1 MNKEFEAYFE
11 MFPDLLYR
19 LDREGKIAYFK
30 SGQQAFVF
38 HDARPEG
45 HNFQEYLPEEIK
57 EPFSASLKRLFEQGI
72 RQNFEFQY
80 DHDNW
85 FEARMGLLNE
95 DEAIVI
101 VRNISRRKK
110 AEKELEKNEKM
121 YRLLASNI
129 PNGAIIIFDPDLN
142 YTIVEGQALELT
154 GYTRQELEGKSIR
167 DTARD
172 EEDYERAKKL
182 CERVLQGEKI
192 VIEQKAG
199 RTGRWFSSTIIPLYN
214 DAHTVVGGM
223 IVAFDIND
231 RKQAEELLAENIA
244 ELGKMNE
251 KMQMEIKFRKAIEEN
266 LQEYTK
272 ELKIKNQELEQFAYV
287 ASHDLQEPLRMI
299 ASFTQLLAKRYY
311 DKIDA
316 DANEYINFALEGT
329 QRMQALI
336 NDLLDY
342 SRVGRRNNPDNILN
356 LDEVIEAVLH
366 NLSTKIEETHALVT
380 YDDMPVAKGDR
391 TQTIQLFQNLVA
403 NALKFRKENVRP
415 MIHIGIQEKDGQW
428 QICIQDNGIG
438 FEMEHYE
445 RIFNIFQRLHTREEF
460 PGTGIGLALCKKI
473 VESHGGSIWA
483 TSVPGKG
490 STFYF
495 TMKMVGKEKTVPTP
509 HA

>member
-1 MNKEFEAYFE
+1 
-11 MFPDLLYR
+11 
-19 LDREGKIAYFK
+19 
-30 SGQQAFVF
+30 
-38 HDARPEG
+38 
-45 HNFQEYLPEEIK
+45 
-57 EPFSASLKRLFEQGI
+57 
-72 RQNFEFQY
+72 
-80 DHDNW
+80 
-85 FEARMGLLNE
+85 
-95 DEAIVI
+95 
-101 VRNISRRKK
+101 
-110 AEKELEKNEKM
+110 
-121 YRLLASNI
+121 
-129 PNGAIIIFDPDLN
+129 
-142 YTIVEGQALELT
+142 
-154 GYTRQELEGKSIR
+154 
-167 DTARD
+167 
-172 EEDYERAKKL
+172 
-182 CERVLQGEKI
+182 
-192 VIEQKAG
+192 
-199 RTGRWFSSTIIPLYN
+199 
-214 DAHTVVGGM
+214 M
-223 IVAFDIND
+223 IVSFDINE
-231 RKQAEELLAENIA
+231 RKEAEQMLAEKMS
-244 ELGKMNE
+244 ELARMNE

-356 LDEVIEAVLH
+356 LEEVIEAVLH

-380 YDDMPVAKGDR
+380 YDDMPMAKGDR

-403 NALKFRKENVRP
+403 NALKFRKEHERP
-415 MIHIGIQEKDGQW
+415 IIHIGIQEKDGLW

-495 TMKMVGKEKTVPTP
+495 TMKMVEGEKTTLQT
-509 HA
+509 